1 MPVDKRRTRTVTLE
15 VDPTSDPIQ
24 GIARDERGA
33 ERTFCGWLG
42 LAAAL
47 EHALELDAPPAS
59 WVGTKAGPE

>member
-33 ERTFCGWLG
+33 ERTFSGWVG

-47 EHALELDAPPAS
+47 EHALELDAPSAS
-59 WVGTKAGPE
+59 WVGTKARPE

>member
-1 MPVDKRRTRTVTLE
+1 VTLE

-33 ERTFCGWLG
+33 ERTFSGWVG

-59 WVGTKAGPE
+59 WVGTKARPE

>member
-1 MPVDKRRTRTVTLE
+1 MPVDKRRTRMVTLE

-33 ERTFCGWLG
+33 ERPFSGWVG

-47 EHALELDAPPAS
+47 EHALELDSPAS
-59 WVGTKAGPE
+59 WVGTNARPE

>member
-1 MPVDKRRTRTVTLE
+1 MPVDKRNTRTVTLE

-33 ERTFCGWLG
+33 ERSFSGWVG

-47 EHALELDAPPAS
+47 EHALELDSPPATWS
-59 WVGTKAGPE
+59 GTEARPE

>member
-24 GIARDERGA
+24 GIARDERGT
-33 ERTFCGWLG
+33 ERTFSGWVG

-47 EHALELDAPPAS
+47 EHALELDTPTAS
-59 WVGTKAGPE
+59 WVGTKASPE